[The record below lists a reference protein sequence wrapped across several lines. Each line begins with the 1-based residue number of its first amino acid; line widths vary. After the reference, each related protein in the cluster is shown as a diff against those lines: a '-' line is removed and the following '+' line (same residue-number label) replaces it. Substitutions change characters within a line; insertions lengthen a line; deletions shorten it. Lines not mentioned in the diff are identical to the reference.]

1 MSKDPENEYIENE
14 DIEEIDEQ
22 QRHILLS
29 QARSLYPEVE
39 EWILVM
45 AIKAY
50 QNSILPRNAHI
61 NLSQ

>member
-22 QRHILLS
+22 QSHILLS
-29 QARSLYPEVE
+29 QARSLYPDVE
-39 EWILVM
+39 EWVLVM

-50 QNSILPRNAHI
+50 QNSILPRNSHI
-61 NLSQ
+61 KIFQ